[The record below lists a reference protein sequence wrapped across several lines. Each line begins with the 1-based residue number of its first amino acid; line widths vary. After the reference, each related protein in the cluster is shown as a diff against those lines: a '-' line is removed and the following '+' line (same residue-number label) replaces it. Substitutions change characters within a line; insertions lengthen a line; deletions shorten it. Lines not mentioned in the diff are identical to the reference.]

1 MANDAT
7 VVHITHEAVGR
18 IGVFAS
24 ILSQFHVQRSRVKSC
39 AAPALVLAMI
49 MGLSLPM
56 PAQAG
61 RPDTLQNPGPPQEV
75 SHVPGEVLVLLSS
88 DINRNGVIEAGENLS
103 RVEEAVRGT
112 VLKRIS
118 LRHGQRVLR
127 VKLPA
132 GKSVEKAMAENWRR
146 KDRRI
151 ISVEP
156 NYRLHVLALPN
167 DSLWSNLWGLNN
179 TGQTSGT
186 ADADIDAPEAWDI
199 TTGSSSVIVA
209 VIDTGIDY
217 LHPDLADNMWVNTG
231 EIPDN
236 GIDDDGNGYIDDVY
250 GYDFVQDDGD
260 PLDEH
265 SHGTHC
271 AGTIA
276 GRGNN
281 GLGVAGVNWQCQLMA
296 CRFLDAGGSG
306 TTADAISAINYAVAN
321 GADILSNSWG
331 GGGYSAAL
339 EAAIINARD
348 NGVLFVA
355 AAGNS
360 GTDNDAI
367 PHYPS
372 SYQVS
377 NVIAVAAT
385 DHDDALA
392 GFSCYGLQSVHVG
405 APGVSILSS
414 VLDGAYDSYN
424 GTSMATPH
432 VAGVSALLL
441 ANDPAMSLQDLK
453 ARIVWTG
460 EAIPSLDNKTI
471 SGRRLNA
478 YNALTAEPCMRVLA
492 PNDGESWAQGF
503 TWAIEW
509 ISIGGA
515 ATVDIYLLKAGEIH
529 TQLADNVTNEG
540 TFNWNISESL
550 PAGSDY
556 RIQIDDGTSADE
568 SDTYFT
574 ITDEPTD
581 YFTEQFSSGSYPFDL
596 SNKSMLLM
604 PEGSSGYLAY
614 MEDITEL
621 PTDPAG
627 STQLFLGDDGSQLVS
642 LTGASVF
649 LYGVSYATFYVGSN
663 GYITFESTD
672 TDYSE
677 SLGDHFGLKR
687 ISGLFRDFNPSSS
700 GTVSWK
706 QLGDRAVVTW
716 ENVPEY
722 RISNS
727 NTFQIEMFFDRR
739 TRLSWLGVA
748 AQDGVVGMS
757 EGLGIQIDFLQTDL
771 SEYTEFGT
779 PPVCRFW
786 SPTNNRHFYTISE
799 AEKDGLIAN
808 YPDVWTYESVAYYA
822 FETDAEPGLL
832 PVYRFWSPVLVA
844 HFYTTSESEKQKL
857 IDNYSHVWTY
867 EGIAFYAYPEGQQPQ
882 DAKPVYRFW
891 SPVLE
896 THFYTMSET
905 EKNKLIDNYS
915 HVWTY
920 EGVAWY
926 AYE

>member
-7 VVHITHEAVGR
+7 VVHITHEAVGN

-24 ILSQFHVQRSRVKSC
+24 ILYQFYVRQAGRGRAKSC

-49 MGLSLPM
+49 MGLSLPI

-61 RPDTLQNPGPPQEV
+61 RPDTLQNPGRQQEV

-88 DINRNGVIEAGENLS
+88 DINRNGMIEAGENLS

-132 GKSVEKAMAENWRR
+132 GKSVEKALAENWRR

-186 ADADIDAPEAWDI
+186 ADADINAPEAWDI

-209 VIDTGIDY
+209 VVDTGIDY

-236 GIDDDGNGYIDDVY
+236 GIDDDGNGFIDDVY
-250 GYDFVQDDGD
+250 GYDFVQVDGD

-392 GFSCYGLQSVHVG
+392 GFSCYGPQSVHLG

-441 ANDPAMSLQDLK
+441 ANDP
-453 ARIVWTG
+453 
-460 EAIPSLDNKTI
+460 
-471 SGRRLNA
+471 
-478 YNALTAEPCMRVLA
+478 
-492 PNDGESWAQGF
+492 
-503 TWAIEW
+503 
-509 ISIGGA
+509 
-515 ATVDIYLLKAGEIH
+515 
-529 TQLADNVTNEG
+529 
-540 TFNWNISESL
+540 
-550 PAGSDY
+550 
-556 RIQIDDGTSADE
+556 
-568 SDTYFT
+568 
-574 ITDEPTD
+574 
-581 YFTEQFSSGSYPFDL
+581 
-596 SNKSMLLM
+596 
-604 PEGSSGYLAY
+604 
-614 MEDITEL
+614 
-621 PTDPAG
+621 
-627 STQLFLGDDGSQLVS
+627 GSQRWGVLG
-642 LTGASVF
+642 TG
-649 LYGVSYATFYVGSN
+649 
-663 GYITFESTD
+663 IHM
-672 TDYSE
+672 
-677 SLGDHFGLKR
+677 GD
-687 ISGLFRDFNPSSS
+687 
-700 GTVSWK
+700 
-706 QLGDRAVVTW
+706 
-716 ENVPEY
+716 
-722 RISNS
+722 
-727 NTFQIEMFFDRR
+727 
-739 TRLSWLGVA
+739 
-748 AQDGVVGMS
+748 
-757 EGLGIQIDFLQTDL
+757 
-771 SEYTEFGT
+771 
-779 PPVCRFW
+779 
-786 SPTNNRHFYTISE
+786 
-799 AEKDGLIAN
+799 
-808 YPDVWTYESVAYYA
+808 
-822 FETDAEPGLL
+822 
-832 PVYRFWSPVLVA
+832 
-844 HFYTTSESEKQKL
+844 
-857 IDNYSHVWTY
+857 
-867 EGIAFYAYPEGQQPQ
+867 
-882 DAKPVYRFW
+882 
-891 SPVLE
+891 
-896 THFYTMSET
+896 
-905 EKNKLIDNYS
+905 
-915 HVWTY
+915 
-920 EGVAWY
+920 
-926 AYE
+926 